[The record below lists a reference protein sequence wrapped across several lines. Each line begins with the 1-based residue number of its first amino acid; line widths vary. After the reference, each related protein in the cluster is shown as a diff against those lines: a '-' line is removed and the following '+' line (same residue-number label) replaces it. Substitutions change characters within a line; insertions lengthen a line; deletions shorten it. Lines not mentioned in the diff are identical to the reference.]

1 MESSRITAVSGKA
14 VSVPGD
20 DIDTDRII
28 PARFLMCVTFDGL
41 RDRAFEDDRRAA
53 KQRGALHPFDDP
65 AFTEAEIL
73 IVNENFGCGS
83 SREHAPQALARWNRG
98 IRAIVGQ
105 SFAGIFFG
113 NCTTLGIPCLTA
125 EPADARALM
134 EVNRNH
140 PAIEMR
146 IDLESMQA
154 RLGELEIALSMPENA
169 RQQMLEGRWNPTL
182 ELLEAKEQIET
193 RAASLPYFN
202 GWKR

>member
-1 MESSRITAVSGKA
+1 MENSRITSVTGRA

-41 RDRAFEDDRRAA
+41 RDRAFEDDRQAA
-53 KQRGALHPFDDP
+53 KQRGELHPFDDP
-65 AFTEAEIL
+65 AFAEAEIL

-125 EPADARALM
+125 GPDEVRALM
-134 EVNRNH
+134 EANRNH
-140 PAIEMR
+140 PGTEMR
-146 IDLESMQA
+146 VDIESMQA
-154 RLGELEIALSMPENA
+154 RLGELTVALSMPEGA
-169 RQQMLEGRWNPTL
+169 RKQMLEGRWNPTL
-182 ELLEAKEQIET
+182 ELLESREQIEA

-202 GWKR
+202 GWK